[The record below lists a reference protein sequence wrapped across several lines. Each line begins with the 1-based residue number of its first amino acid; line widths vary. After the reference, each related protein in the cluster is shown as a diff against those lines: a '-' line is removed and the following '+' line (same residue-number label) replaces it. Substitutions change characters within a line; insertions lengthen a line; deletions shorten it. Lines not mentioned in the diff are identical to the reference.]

1 MEQRQDKARNVFLE
15 QKWVGELTSVW
26 GWGGWRGR
34 EGVDVEVYVGL
45 VVGDCWAAY
54 STVVQSPQL
63 PRLKSEDP
71 RDSNGDISGFLHRG
85 SYTVGPGVT
94 LHLVWQME
102 SRTWQQSFLLRGEGG
117 YHS

>member
-1 MEQRQDKARNVFLE
+1 MLRFM
-15 QKWVGELTSVW
+15 WVWWWEI
-26 GWGGWRGR
+26 
-34 EGVDVEVYVGL
+34 VGL
-45 VVGDCWAAY
+45 PTPRLCK
-54 STVVQSPQL
+54 TLQL
-63 PRLKSEDP
+63 PRLKSEEP

-85 SYTVGPGVT
+85 SCTVGPGVT